1 MTAYPQPPLLTRE
14 GERGH
19 SKIRRMRMGKLV
31 DQQEQTTTE
40 RHEDHR
46 QKGH

>member
-31 DQQEQTTTE
+31 DQPAGADDDGEA
-40 RHEDHR
+40 
-46 QKGH
+46 